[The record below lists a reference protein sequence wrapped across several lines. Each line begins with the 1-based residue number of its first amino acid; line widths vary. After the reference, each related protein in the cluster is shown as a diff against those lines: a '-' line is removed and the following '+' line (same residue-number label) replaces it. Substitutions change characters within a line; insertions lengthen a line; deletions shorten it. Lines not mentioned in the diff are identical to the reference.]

1 MVADLVHL
9 NRYVKRPKHLFKCP
23 RDILAMVDLKA
34 GYFAMFDARSGYWQV
49 MLDEESQALTTII
62 TEWDLYQGWSTYDI
76 PSLGRWVG
84 FENRISLI

>member
-34 GYFAMFDARSGYWQV
+34 GYFTMFDATVACIKTGH
-49 MLDEESQALTTII
+49 
-62 TEWDLYQGWSTYDI
+62 
-76 PSLGRWVG
+76 
-84 FENRISLI
+84 